1 MPYPESCFTDL
12 IGIRGICE
20 PVTPAPLYWVDD
32 IPGINL
38 DNLAAIVNASVDH
51 TGKKFGEQL
60 IERAARMM
68 AADVEAIYDGVYKVE
83 NMLVN
88 GCSACTFLT
97 NYATGDERGILIKN
111 NTLSAFSI
119 LVIDKITA
127 KVNEAGTF
135 TIVVD
140 DGETERLIPITFDT
154 PGQIVDVI
162 NVKYETRRK
171 EVRIYLLESNVPLA
185 QLSCPRKSS
194 GCGCSGKSIVVDDLI
209 YTGTAAGVESQQ
221 AYGFLPCAF
230 IRCEA
235 ADLLCFTAH
244 SAPRMIGM
252 GLLYK
257 VAELYFT
264 DRRLTTRNNRLG
276 GTDEDKTDDESKRY
290 GKLYI
295 DKLNGKGTRG
305 VKDLVKTALSNV
317 NDVCVVCDAKMG
329 TAWATT

>member
-20 PVTPAPLYWVDD
+20 PPGTTPLYWVDD
-32 IPGINL
+32 IPGVSL
-38 DNLAAIVNASVDH
+38 ENLAKIVNASATH
-51 TGKKFGEQL
+51 TGKEWGFQL

-68 AADVEAIYDGVYKVE
+68 AADVEAIYDGTYKVE

-88 GCSACTFLT
+88 GCSSCTFLA
-97 NYATGDERGILIKN
+97 NYATGAERGVLIKN
-111 NTLSAFSI
+111 NTDSAFAR

-127 KVNEAGTF
+127 KVNDTGTF
-135 TIVVD
+135 TIVID
-140 DGETERLIPITFDT
+140 DGESERLIP
-154 PGQIVDVI
+154 VDFEAGVILDII
-162 NVKYETRRK
+162 NVNYQTRRK

-185 QLSCPRKSS
+185 QLSCPRKTS
-194 GCGCSGKSIVVDDLI
+194 GCGCSGKSIVVDTLI
-209 YTGTAAGVESQQ
+209 YTGTAGGTESQQ
-221 AYGFLPCAF
+221 AYGFQPCAF

-235 ADLLCFTAH
+235 DDLLCYTAH

-257 VAELYFT
+257 VGELYFA
-264 DRRLTTRNNRLG
+264 DRLHSTRNNRLG
-276 GTDEDKTDDESKRY
+276 GTDNDTTEEEMKRY
-290 GKLYI
+290 NKLYT

-305 VKDLVKTALSNV
+305 VKDLVKTALGNV